1 MSVDEKRELDRFK
14 DLLENCLLVNAD
26 KRITPEKALQHDF
39 FTMAKTKKKAPT
51 EKPKRKDASPAP

>member
-1 MSVDEKRELDRFK
+1 MSADEKKELDRFK

-39 FTMAKTKKKAPT
+39 FTMAKSKKKAQP
-51 EKPKRKDASPAP
+51 EKAKKKEASPAA